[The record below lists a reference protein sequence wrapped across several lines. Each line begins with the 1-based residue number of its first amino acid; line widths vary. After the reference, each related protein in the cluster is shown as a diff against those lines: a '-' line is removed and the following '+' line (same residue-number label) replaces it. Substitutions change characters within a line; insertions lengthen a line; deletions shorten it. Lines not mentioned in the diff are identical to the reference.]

1 MLVKM
6 KVFLNKKFS
15 YSIPNFDRSKVKG
28 LVAELINLDLQHA
41 QYSTA
46 LELYAFLAHNYN
58 FVYKE

>member
-1 MLVKM
+1 VK
-6 KVFLNKKFS
+6 LCSSRLSSIEFS

-46 LELYAFLAHNYN
+46 
-58 FVYKE
+58 